1 MFICIYGAGKS
12 CILQLPAAGP
22 VIAFHDVQILENA
35 FGILHSEKRIMR
47 SATFE
52 APKFFFVHLL
62 VFLVYPLGRFAHC
75 MNIVVFL
82 LSFKYT
88 VFMEES
94 DVIRQVAFDELT
106 AALVRATD
114 PVLVG
119 DFLRCLLT
127 PSELQEVSSRWALV
141 REIDAGTT
149 QREIARKMGLS
160 LCKITR
166 GSRELKKENSPF
178 RQMIRIYQDTVSQ

>member
-1 MFICIYGAGKS
+1 
-12 CILQLPAAGP
+12 
-22 VIAFHDVQILENA
+22 
-35 FGILHSEKRIMR
+35 
-47 SATFE
+47 
-52 APKFFFVHLL
+52 
-62 VFLVYPLGRFAHC
+62 
-75 MNIVVFL
+75 
-82 LSFKYT
+82 
-88 VFMEES
+88 MEES
-94 DVIRQVAFDELT
+94 DVIRQAAFEELS
-106 AALVRATD
+106 AALARAGD

-119 DFLRCLLT
+119 EFLRCLLT

-178 RQMIRIYQDTVSQ
+178 RRMIRMYQETAPK